1 MLSEIAFILYLIL
14 PALAWISRK
23 KLLNGRIH
31 VAVLFVFT
39 TITGC
44 LLYVCGVWLIG
55 IELERELYT
64 YDLDGDRVFNV
75 SEITPKMEEA
85 MRRFTTDTGRTLAP
99 IVAGPVTLI
108 WVALNFVIFGSLRWL
123 ASMPSSK
130 RTGA

>member
-1 MLSEIAFILYLIL
+1 M
-14 PALAWISRK
+14 
-23 KLLNGRIH
+23 
-31 VAVLFVFT
+31 AVLFVFT